1 MESKCHKTTYN
12 HEIGQPNFDVF
23 SERQKLQLT
32 LRTQIKEILNI
43 CYDHKQLYLMRYATS
58 QRKCADPF
66 KLHKKA
72 SKGITKLIET
82 FISNFSYSHVVI
94 FAVEIELSRIVI
106 SSLLNYFAKLL
117 FRKKNYVSQGDLSL
131 FITIYFKVELKVYF
145 NGKVQ
150 AQ

>member
-1 MESKCHKTTYN
+1 MSQNYLQPRNWTTK
-12 HEIGQPNFDVF
+12 FWLF
-23 SERQKLQLT
+23 SERQKLLLT
-32 LRTQIKEILNI
+32 LRTQIEEILNI

-117 FRKKNYVSQGDLSL
+117 FRKKKFCVTGETCLYS
-131 FITIYFKVELKVYF
+131 
-145 NGKVQ
+145 
-150 AQ
+150 